1 MEEQAHSKGKVA
13 CDLQGSHP
21 LHLLSQSQP
30 ATHCLHACMQGK
42 IGQTIFLSLIIGL
55 IYLHI
60 SSSYTGVQDRQVNLN
75 LGAKIMSSTCT

>member
-1 MEEQAHSKGKVA
+1 
-13 CDLQGSHP
+13 
-21 LHLLSQSQP
+21 
-30 ATHCLHACMQGK
+30 MQGK

-75 LGAKIMSSTCT
+75 LGAKIMSNTCT